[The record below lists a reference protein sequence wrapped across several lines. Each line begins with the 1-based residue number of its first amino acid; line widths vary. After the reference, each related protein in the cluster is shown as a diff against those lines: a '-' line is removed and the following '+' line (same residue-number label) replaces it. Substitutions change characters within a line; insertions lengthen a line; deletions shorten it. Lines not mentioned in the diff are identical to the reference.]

1 MALHCLFRSFKTN
14 ETSSSCVPILF
25 FFFRFHSIGFEPNT
39 EDLSLALFN
48 LLVPP
53 AVFIAVI
60 ALQVRYFTPYHLP
73 SSSPREDQK
82 MLTMS
87 QVLSILT
94 RAIAH
99 REVQF
104 EDIEQELIRK
114 DEEELTRRER
124 PSSVEAE
131 SEETDVIETSLEE
144 AKDRDD
150 EVAERNKS
158 SSSSPTKTF
167 YRLIVYTLIKLRQ
180 TVLLLWHLFWR
191 FCEIHTSKLII
202 IALFAYGLY
211 ELSASYFFV
220 ILCAVVIAALPF
232 LNPFI
237 YPLLTVYLGILSLAK
252 YLFQLPVVPVFTVRN
267 DCDVSLNYKAKLFC
281 KKKINDGCM
290 V

>member
-1 MALHCLFRSFKTN
+1 MKPLHP
-14 ETSSSCVPILF
+14 VPI
-25 FFFRFHSIGFEPNT
+25 FFRFHSIGFEPDT

-73 SSSPREDQK
+73 SSSPWEDQK
-82 MLTMS
+82 MLTIS

-94 RAIAH
+94 QIIAH

-104 EDIEQELIRK
+104 EDIEQELVKK
-114 DEEELTRRER
+114 DEEELTGRER
-124 PSSVEAE
+124 PILSSFEDELEE
-131 SEETDVIETSLEE
+131 SDLIEMSLEE

-150 EVAERNKS
+150 KVVEWSKS
-158 SSSSPTKTF
+158 SSSSTIKTF
-167 YRLIVYTLIKLRQ
+167 YHLIVYTLIKLRQ

-232 LNPFI
+232 LNPFV
-237 YPLLTVYLGILSLAK
+237 YPLLTIYLGTLSLAK
-252 YLFQLPVVPVFTVRN
+252 FLFQLPVVPVFTVRK
-267 DCDVSLNYKAKLFC
+267 DCNVSLN
-281 KKKINDGCM
+281 
-290 V
+290 